1 MLPYCSTV
9 MVMNLSHL
17 TCFSVFSTQ
26 VYICKVCQN
35 AFCVECDVFVHDSL
49 HCCPGCIHEH
59 PAPVS
64 VWWHLFLEIAMSMSL
79 LHTSIFFFY
88 SAIAFTEAPQIKDWD
103 EYRRMNTG
111 LEQTFIFTL
120 CINDFVTVNIFL
132 NYLYLIYF
140 LCPCLKNSGFFWAT
154 CIFVNVKV
162 IKLVCIIMWWFIF
175 FHYLFRKEAPK
186 IYFIY

>member
-1 MLPYCSTV
+1 MSECILRGMWCVCSWFSAL
-9 MVMNLSHL
+9 LSWLYSWAPCSRICMMTSLFRNCHIYVIL
-17 TCFSVFSTQ
+17 A
-26 VYICKVCQN
+26 YIY
-35 AFCVECDVFVHDSL
+35 
-49 HCCPGCIHEH
+49 
-59 PAPVS
+59 
-64 VWWHLFLEIAMSMSL
+64 
-79 LHTSIFFFY
+79 FFY